1 MNEITITQLPDGSF
15 VGIFEAMA
23 SSCEILVDTTD
34 KDTALHLTQLAQAE
48 ALRIE
53 KKFSRY
59 RTDNQIHEIN
69 NASGA
74 PVTVDDELA
83 KLLDFANTAHEA
95 SEGRFDITSGV
106 LRKAWTFDGSD
117 NIPKHGTIY
126 ELLQYVGWDKVSWSN
141 PEIRMPSDM
150 QIDLGG
156 IGKEYAVD
164 KTAAIIASESDIA
177 VLINYGGDL
186 LSTGAPKRGQWTVGI
201 RTEGTPD
208 VVINLKQGAIATS
221 GDEHRFLLYNNQRY
235 SHVLDATTGW
245 PAEGSPR
252 SITVA
257 AANCVQAGLLATMA
271 MLEGKHAEAYLKE
284 VGVTHWAQ
292 R

>member
-1 MNEITITQLPDGSF
+1 MTDITITELPDGSH

-23 SSCEILVDTTD
+23 SSCEVLVDTTN
-34 KDTALHLTQLAQAE
+34 KDEAFKLAQLAQTE

-53 KKFSRY
+53 QKFSRY
-59 RTDNQIHEIN
+59 RTDNQVHEIN
-69 NASGA
+69 NANGA
-74 PVTVDDELA
+74 VVTVDEELA
-83 KLLDFANTAHEA
+83 KLLDFAHTAHEA

-126 ELLQYVGWDKVSWSN
+126 ELLQHIGWDKVSWNS
-141 PEIRMPSDM
+141 PDISMPSDM

-164 KTAAIIASESDIA
+164 KTAAIIASATDTA

-186 LSTGAPKRGQWTVGI
+186 ISTAAPKRGQWTIGI

-221 GDEHRFLLYNNQRY
+221 GDENRFLLYNNQRY

-245 PAEGSPR
+245 PAKDAPR